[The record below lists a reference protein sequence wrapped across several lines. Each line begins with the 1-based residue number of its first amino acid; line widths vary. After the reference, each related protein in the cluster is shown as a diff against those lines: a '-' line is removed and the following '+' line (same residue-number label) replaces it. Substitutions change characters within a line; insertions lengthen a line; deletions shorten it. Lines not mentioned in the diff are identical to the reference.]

1 MTSALINGQWLIVA
15 ALEGGDILV
24 LSADGEIM
32 ARGAIAGRPTA
43 LNVTASEK
51 PLIVVAA
58 DTGVLTAFET
68 PLVP

>member
-1 MTSALINGQWLIVA
+1 
-15 ALEGGDILV
+15 
-24 LSADGEIM
+24 M

-43 LNVTASEK
+43 LTVTASEK